1 MSRFRQLLS
10 GAGGLTTLVVGSL
23 VVRNGL
29 FNVDGGHR
37 AVLYSRLNGV
47 SERIYPEGTHF
58 ILPWFERAYMF
69 DIRAKPHNISSL
81 TGSKD
86 LQMVNITLRVL
97 SRPDP
102 TQLPWIFKFIGMDFD
117 QVVLPSIV
125 NEILKAVVA
134 QFNASQL
141 ITQRDKVS
149 RMIRD
154 ALVKRAGKFKIIL
167 DDVSITHLTFSP
179 QFMSAVESKQIAQ
192 QQAQR
197 AQFIVERAKQD
208 KEATIV
214 KAQGEAKSAEL
225 IGLAVKNKPG
235 FITLR
240 SLEAAKDIAELISK
254 GSNKIVLDSDLLLM
268 NDLGRK

>member
-1 MSRFRQLLS
+1 MSIQFRKLLT
-10 GAGGLTTLVVGSL
+10 GFGGITTLVIGGT

-29 FNVDGGHR
+29 FNVEGGHR
-37 AVLYSRLNGV
+37 AVKYSRISGV
-47 SERIYPEGTHF
+47 SDTIYPEGTHL
-58 ILPWFERAYMF
+58 ILPWFERACVF

-97 SRPDP
+97 SRPKVD
-102 TQLPWIFKFIGMDFD
+102 QLPWIYRYIGTDFE
-117 QVVLPSIV
+117 QVVLPSVV

-141 ITQRDKVS
+141 ITQRDQVS
-149 RMIRD
+149 KMIRD
-154 ALVKRAGKFKIIL
+154 HLTKRAAKFNIIL

-179 QFMSAVESKQIAQ
+179 EFMHAVESKQIAQ

-197 AQFIVERAKQD
+197 AQFVVERATRD

-214 KAQGEAKSAEL
+214 KAQGEAQSAAL
-225 IGLAVKNKPG
+225 IGTAVKNKPG
-235 FITLR
+235 FIKLR
-240 SLEAAKDIAELISK
+240 TMEAAKDIAELLAL
-254 GSNKIVLDSDLLLM
+254 GNNKIVLDSNVLLM
-268 NDLGRK
+268 NNLAK